1 MADHLLTIGHSS
13 HAFAVFLDLLQ
24 RHGVGT
30 VADVRSAPVSR
41 FNPQYNKAALA
52 AGLAEAGIA
61 YRFLG
66 AELGAR
72 PRDPACVVE
81 GRIDHDRIA
90 ARPHFA
96 AGLAAVKEMAAEGRG
111 AVTLMCAERDPIDCH
126 RAVLVCRHLRD
137 SGLEIAHVHPDGSLE
152 PHPAFESRL
161 LALYAAASLPL
172 FAGSSQAGPADLT
185 AAYTHRSREIGFHP
199 RLPD

>member
-1 MADHLLTIGHSS
+1 MADHLLTIGHSN
-13 HAFAVFLDLLQ
+13 HAFGVFVDRLKS
-24 RHGVGT
+24 HHVSA

-41 FNPQYNKAALA
+41 YCPQYNKAALA

-72 PRDPACVVE
+72 PRDRACVVE

-96 AGLAAVKEMAAEGRG
+96 AGLAAVKEMAAAGQG
-111 AVTLMCAERDPIDCH
+111 PVALMCAERDPMDCH

-137 SGLEIAHVHPDGSLE
+137 RGLAIAHIHADGTPE
-152 PHPAFESRL
+152 PHAAFESRL

-172 FAGSSQAGPADLT
+172 FAGSSDAGPADLT
-185 AAYTHRSREIGFHP
+185 AAYTARSREIAFKNES
-199 RLPD
+199 